1 MPCSH
6 FERGDKSHDIV
17 SSLNQPPAREQES
30 RHPMHR
36 SGPRRHPR
44 TRRATQ
50 PEKDGAPARHRHGTC
65 HRTGLRA
72 ESKWQG
78 DVTIESHGCQNGC
91 RKTRFPVCV
100 CVHPPPE
107 DHKHIRF
114 VLLSLQTGWQQVGS
128 CFLGTCI
135 ACLGHSSRENVVIE
149 ANLQIPA
156 IPGRRKG
163 ATFLGRRPHL
173 PLTWAG
179 YGSPGSQYPPQS
191 HHGLRPARLPW
202 RGRSWL
208 FLEGSH
214 HVWLESRG

>member
-17 SSLNQPPAREQES
+17 SSLNQPPARDQES

-100 CVHPPPE
+100 CVHGACG
-107 DHKHIRF
+107 F
-114 VLLSLQTGWQQVGS
+114 ACVCLSGMCVHVCVSVCT
-128 CFLGTCI
+128 
-135 ACLGHSSRENVVIE
+135 
-149 ANLQIPA
+149 
-156 IPGRRKG
+156 
-163 ATFLGRRPHL
+163 
-173 PLTWAG
+173 
-179 YGSPGSQYPPQS
+179 PPQKTTS
-191 HHGLRPARLPW
+191 TSVLCCYLCRRGGNRWGLA
-202 RGRSWL
+202 
-208 FLEGSH
+208 F
-214 HVWLESRG
+214 